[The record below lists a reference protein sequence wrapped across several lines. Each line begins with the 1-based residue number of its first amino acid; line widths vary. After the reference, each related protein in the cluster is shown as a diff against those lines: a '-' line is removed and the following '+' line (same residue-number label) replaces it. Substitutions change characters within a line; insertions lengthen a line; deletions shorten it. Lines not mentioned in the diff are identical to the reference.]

1 MGSGRDGSVIVQT
14 APGLPNGRP
23 SLDKP
28 SMQHGGFGAAAR
40 ASIEATLRR
49 ASGEPIVSSEP
60 PAQPALRPA
69 DEEAWARHEPVT
81 EVRKSGHLGI
91 LHVCAW
97 TCLTDATQP

>member
-1 MGSGRDGSVIVQT
+1 MGSGRDGSVMVQT
-14 APGLPNGRP
+14 APGLPNGRA

-60 PAQPALRPA
+60 PAQPALRSD

-81 EVRKSGHLGI
+81 EVMKPFASSQHSPVHGCG
-91 LHVCAW
+91 
-97 TCLTDATQP
+97 